1 MEVLRTGG
9 GPGRIDAAED
19 PEWTQGGGAAT
30 TWRRL
35 AVHQY
40 LSKSSQA
47 ARISRP
53 RRRPRSRHRKMGQS
67 RTWTRRRT
75 MTIWL
80 RLRCTLSVS
89 HRFVA
94 GRDDSRSAD
103 SFVRAFRPPAGDS
116 RTRLSALLRLR
127 PHRVVSVS
135 PEIVAGR
142 VNLSSSSSSS
152 FSSSEMG
159 RSRTRTRRRTMTIGL
174 RLGRAALY
182 VSGRLLAKSTVGNA
196 ASAW

>member
-1 MEVLRTGG
+1 MLSSRVALDCYPGSVFLRKRWSALSL
-9 GPGRIDAAED
+9 PL
-19 PEWTQGGGAAT
+19 AAT
-30 TWRRL
+30 QERGGTEERGIL
-35 AVHQY
+35 TQ
-40 LSKSSQA
+40 
-47 ARISRP
+47 RP
-53 RRRPRSRHRKMGQS
+53 SFPRPALHPMEYVFSVASVAQS
-67 RTWTRRRT
+67 
-75 MTIWL
+75 
-80 RLRCTLSVS
+80 CTLSVS
-89 HRFVA
+89 RRFVA